1 MRIRQLAGLTAAV
14 LMMSG
19 LVTAEARPHKAIAP
33 HADALHLNAKGYFE
47 RRGVNVLVFSNWY
60 DGLFSDSKISGVE
73 LIQHGVRTATN
84 GDVRMMATPG
94 QWDEIGQMIDRKA
107 DPKTG
112 VVDVT
117 LKYAAYDFTYH
128 VRAEPEGDS
137 VRISVV
143 LDKPLP
149 DQLAGRAGFN
159 LEFLPAA
166 YFHKSFLADGAAGAF
181 PLYPSGPMK
190 SLGPGFPGS
199 EITPDTAP
207 LPLATARDFV
217 LAPEDALH
225 RVTLHSDADI
235 SLYDGRNQAQ
245 NGWFVFRTL
254 LPSGKT
260 GTVVSWT
267 LSANAVPNWVRAP
280 VIEHSQL
287 GYAPGHAKVAVIEL
301 DPNDKAPAKA
311 ELLKVGADGAMTPVL
326 AAEAKPWG
334 HYLRYDYKTFDLSS
348 ATEPGLYALRYEG
361 QTTATFRIAPG
372 IYAGAWQPTLDVYM
386 PVAMDHIMV
395 NEAYRVWHGDAHK
408 DDAMQAPP
416 NNDHIDLYAQG
427 PSTDDKYKPYEHIPG
442 LNVGGWLDAG
452 DFDIRTQT
460 QYAVVRNL
468 VEDWESY
475 HIDRDD
481 TLVDEG
487 RHYVDIHVPDGKPDV
502 LQQIEHGTLQLVAQF
517 DAVGH
522 AINGIVEPDVAEYTH
537 LGDAVTKTD
546 GLIYDP
552 TLKPFTA
559 DGGRSGTPDDR
570 WAFTTKS
577 SSLNYGSAAALAA
590 ASRALR
596 GYDDALADKSLKI
609 AQSVWDEEHSHAPD
623 VYQHGN
629 TTGGDLASE
638 ELSAAVELLV
648 TTHDPKYADRIAALW
663 PDIAPKFAFDA
674 RLIVEALPYMPAT
687 FKETVR
693 PAVVQWQA
701 DSDKL
706 ATANPYGVPVTEGGW
721 AGDGTVVVY
730 GLTAAALHKAYPD
743 IVDTGA
749 VYRALAYIYGTHPGS
764 NVSFVSGVGTVSKEV
779 AYGNNRADF
788 TFIAGG
794 VVPGV
799 LILKPDFPENK
810 EDWPFFWGENEY
822 VINLGPEYIGLVNAA
837 DRLAKAAR

>member
-1 MRIRQLAGLTAAV
+1 MEMRMTGLVVAV
-14 LMMSG
+14 LMLAG
-19 LVTAEARPHKAIAP
+19 AAAAEP
-33 HADALHLNAKGYFE
+33 LHVNDKGYFE
-47 RRGVNVLVFSNWY
+47 KRGVNVLVFSNWY

-84 GDVRMMATPG
+84 GDVRMMPTPG
-94 QWDEIGQMIDRKA
+94 QWDEIGQMVDRKVDA
-107 DPKTG
+107 ATG
-112 VVDVT
+112 AVDVT
-117 LKYAAYDFTYH
+117 LTYAAYDFTYH
-128 VRAEPEGDS
+128 VHAEPAGDGVKVS
-137 VRISVV
+137 VI

-149 DQLAGRAGFN
+149 DKLVGRAGFN

-166 YFHKSFLADGAAGAF
+166 YFHKSYMAGGVAGSF

-199 EITPDTAP
+199 EITPDTEP
-207 LPLATARDFV
+207 MPLATARDFV
-217 LAPEDALH
+217 LAPEDDLH
-225 RVTLHSDADI
+225 RVTIHSDDAI
-235 SLYDGRNQAQ
+235 NLYDGRNQAQ

-254 LPSGKT
+254 LPAGKT
-260 GTVVSWT
+260 GAVVTWT
-267 LSANAVPNWVRAP
+267 LTANAIPGWVRAP

-287 GYAPGHAKVAVIEL
+287 GYASQQKKVAVIEL
-301 DPNDKAPAKA
+301 DPNDHADATA
-311 ELLKVGADGAMTPVL
+311 QLLEVGADGSMTPVL
-326 AAEAKPWG
+326 SDTAKPWG
-334 HYLRYDYKTFDLSS
+334 HYLRYDYRTFDFSS
-348 ATEPGLYALRYEG
+348 VTRPGLYALRYEG
-361 QTTATFRIAPG
+361 QTTATFRIAPD
-372 IYAGAWQPTLDVYM
+372 IYAQAWQPTLDVYM

-408 DDAMQAPP
+408 DDAMQAPV

-427 PSTDDKYKPYEHIPG
+427 PTTDDKYKPYEHIPG

-452 DFDIRTQT
+452 DYDIRTQT

-468 VEDWESY
+468 VEDWETY

-487 RHYVDIHVPDGKPDV
+487 RHYVDIHVPDGKPDM
-502 LQQIEHGTLQLVAQF
+502 LQQVEHGTLQLVAQF

-552 TLKPFTA
+552 SLKPFTA
-559 DGGRSGTPDDR
+559 DGDRSGTPDDR

-577 SSLNYGSAAALAA
+577 SSLEYGSAAALAA
-590 ASRALR
+590 ASRALK
-596 GYDDALADKSLKI
+596 GYDDALAAKSLKI
-609 AQSVWDEEHSHAPD
+609 AESVWDDEHRHAPD
-623 VYQHGN
+623 IYQHGN
-629 TTGGDLASE
+629 TTGGPLLNE
-638 ELSAAVELLV
+638 ELSAAVELLI
-648 TTHDPKYADRIAALW
+648 TTKDAKYADRIQALW
-663 PDIAPKFAFDA
+663 PDVTKVFAPNA
-674 RLIVEALPYMPAT
+674 RLIAQVLPYMPAS
-687 FKETVR
+687 FRDTVR

-721 AGDGTVVVY
+721 AGDGTVVTY

-743 IVDTGA
+743 IVDDGA
-749 VYRALAYIYGTHPGS
+749 VYRALAYLYGTHPGS
-764 NVSFVSGVGTVSKEV
+764 NVSFVSDVGTVSKEI

-794 VVPGV
+794 IVPGV

-837 DRLAKAAR
+837 DTLAKDGE